1 MEGAGA
7 SVEGAGASVEGAGA
21 SPLLQT
27 PKRTNEDL
35 EASVKTPLTESAEEQ
50 AGVRKVQKVQPKL
63 ARFFRA
69 QPKDEDME
77 HVEVQAV
84 KSRHTPKAAKGMQA
98 VEALAVQVETEK
110 QSLAAHIADALAVKA
125 QHLQVVGEDGSLA
138 GASTSVLRFP
148 APGGLP
154 WAPRGAR
161 GRPGGLGGP

>member
-1 MEGAGA
+1 M
-7 SVEGAGASVEGAGA
+7 EGAGA

-35 EASVKTPLTESAEEQ
+35 EASVKKSPEEQ
-50 AGVRKVQKVQPKL
+50 AGVRKVQKVQPTL
-63 ARFFRA
+63 TRFFSP

-77 HVEVQAV
+77 HVKVQAV
-84 KSRHTPKAAKGMQA
+84 KSRWTPVAAKGMQA
-98 VEALAVQVETEK
+98 VQALAGLETEK
-110 QSLAAHIADALAVKA
+110 QSLAVHIADALALKA

-154 WAPRGAR
+154 WVPRGAR